1 MVVRCRHQ
9 LQEPSESAR
18 PLVDTTIRGYVAYT
32 MRWTRGYSSDQV
44 DDRRGEGPASAGL
57 GGAGVGILFWLF
69 SRFGLP
75 GVLIGG
81 VALYFMSNL
90 GGGSPAPAAP
100 RDQATGTGAV
110 ANDPEREAV
119 EFVSFVFDDVQKDWS
134 QRLTQKGERYSPARM
149 VLFRDA
155 IGSACGLGQEAMGPF
170 YCPGDR
176 KVYIDLSFYREL
188 RDRFGAPGDF
198 AQAYVIAHEVGHHV
212 QHLLGIDDKLRNAP
226 RRAQQGEQGASVRLE
241 LQADCFAGIWAQST
255 DQRKL
260 LEAGDVDEALRAA
273 ASIGDDRLQR
283 EATGRVQPESWTHGS
298 SAERVRWFKRG
309 FELGSM
315 EACDTFQ
322 AQKL

>member
-1 MVVRCRHQ
+1 MTAWRART
-9 LQEPSESAR
+9 R
-18 PLVDTTIRGYVAYT
+18 PLVENARRDYVHGN
-32 MRWTRGYSSDQV
+32 MRWTRGYNSDQV
-44 DDRRGEGPASAGL
+44 DDRRDEAPASAGL
-57 GGAGVGILFWLF
+57 GGGSAVGILFWLF

-75 GVLIGG
+75 GVLVGG
-81 VALYFMSNL
+81 VALYLVSNM
-90 GGGSPAPAAP
+90 GGGSQAPA
-100 RDQATGTGAV
+100 RDHVTGAG

-119 EFVSFVFDDVQKDWS
+119 EFVSFVFDDVQKSW
-134 QRLTQKGERYSPARM
+134 GERFAKQGEKYSLARL

-212 QHLLGIDDKLRNAP
+212 QHLLGIDSKLRDSQRHA
-226 RRAQQGEQGASVRLE
+226 QGEQGASVRLE

-255 DQRKL
+255 ERRNL

-283 EATGRVQPESWTHGS
+283 EATGKVQPESWTHGS

-322 AQKL
+322 APRL